1 MGVEKVSGHKGFMC
15 SNNVAKRQPQPVQ
28 RVALNTQQT
37 WATSLLNEKKML
49 ANVAHCSK
57 RIIQQSVQLT
67 QHGKVSGVGARL
79 IRLESPSNL
88 S

>member
-1 MGVEKVSGHKGFMC
+1 
-15 SNNVAKRQPQPVQ
+15 
-28 RVALNTQQT
+28 
-37 WATSLLNEKKML
+37 ML
-49 ANVAHCSK
+49 ANVVYCSK